1 MASIKNGILGGFT
14 GKIGNVVGYNTYGVD
29 RMRSISDRTAP
40 ATAAELR
47 NRKQFKL
54 VQDTLNCIKELIK
67 IGFNNYWTKTGG
79 TRGAISYNKTKAV
92 QLNDDDCSI
101 DPERFRF
108 SGGVL
113 PGLHNAT
120 FELERDDL
128 LRFNWNPEL
137 VYGASPKDQVM
148 LLAIDLEGKKASYEC
163 LGNFRG
169 SGTDVLRLSNDLKGK
184 NLDIYIAVVAKD
196 RSKQSDSQYLG
207 RIIAPDRDHD
217 KTRKEEA
224 NTPQQVLET
233 LLSEPEHDHTN
244 SVHEHKE
251 LLTNVLNEE
260 AFKQTSTVVF
270 PNSNHTYPMKN
281 QFLIICSLF
290 LSSITF
296 AQNQQHKNFIDA
308 DKLSESQL
316 AHMDRLVPK
325 NGWVLVKYKGENY
338 IKNFSNKDYVLSIAV
353 KCSKQTQKPSYLI
366 EYSSNYGDKEMGG
379 IDFLSSSKMDFA
391 KVKFYLDGKNF
402 ENPFSKAKN
411 NNFNLFYQTLK
422 TAKIL
427 KIETF
432 NNDFNPNTG
441 KDELKLN
448 RAIAFK
454 LENAALLDVPVNC
467 K

>member
-14 GKIGNVVGYNTYGVD
+14 GKVGNVVGYSTYGVD

-67 IGFNNYWTKTGG
+67 IGFKNYWTKTGG

-92 QLNDDDCSI
+92 QLIGDDCAI

-113 PGLHNAT
+113 PGLGNAA

-148 LLAIDLEGKKASYEC
+148 LLAIDLEEKKACYEC

-169 SGTDVLRLSNDLKGK
+169 SGTDVLRLSNNLKGK

-207 RIIAPDRDHD
+207 RINIPGPDQD
-217 KTRKEEA
+217 KTCKEKT
-224 NTPQQVLET
+224 NTPQQAVKT
-233 LLSEPEHDHTN
+233 LLSKPKQNHTDLVK
-244 SVHEHKE
+244 SI
-251 LLTNVLNEE
+251 
-260 AFKQTSTVVF
+260 
-270 PNSNHTYPMKN
+270 HTYPMKN
-281 QFLIICSLF
+281 YLLIICSLF

-296 AQNQQHKNFIDA
+296 AQNQQHKNIIDA

-316 AHMDRLVPK
+316 AHMDRLAPK
-325 NGWVLVKYKGENY
+325 NGWVLVKYKGENH
-338 IKNFSNKDYVLSIAV
+338 IRNFSNKDYILSLSV
-353 KCSKQTQKPSYLI
+353 KCSKPAQKPGYLI

-402 ENPFSKAKN
+402 ENPFSKVKN
-411 NNFNLFYQTLK
+411 NNFSLFYQTLK

>member
-1 MASIKNGILGGFT
+1 M
-14 GKIGNVVGYNTYGVD
+14 
-29 RMRSISDRTAP
+29 
-40 ATAAELR
+40 
-47 NRKQFKL
+47 
-54 VQDTLNCIKELIK
+54 QDTLNCIKDLIK
-67 IGFNNYWTKTGG
+67 IGFKNYWTKTGG

-92 QLNDDDCSI
+92 QLNGDDCAI

-113 PGLHNAT
+113 PGLHNAA
-120 FELERDDL
+120 FELERHDL

-137 VYGASPKDQVM
+137 VYEASPKDQVM

-207 RIIAPDRDHD
+207 RITVPDPDQD
-217 KTRKEEA
+217 KVRAERTQI
-224 NTPQQVLET
+224 TPT
-233 LLSEPEHDHTN
+233 L
-244 SVHEHKE
+244 
-251 LLTNVLNEE
+251 
-260 AFKQTSTVVF
+260 
-270 PNSNHTYPMKN
+270 MKN
-281 QFLIICSLF
+281 HLLIICSLF

-296 AQNQQHKNFIDA
+296 AQNQPQKNIIDA

-316 AHMDRLVPK
+316 AHMDRLAPK
-325 NGWVLVKYKGENY
+325 NGWVLVKYKGENH
-338 IKNFSNKDYVLSIAV
+338 IKNFSNKDYILSLSV
-353 KCSKQTQKPSYLI
+353 KCSKPAQKPGYLI

-402 ENPFSKAKN
+402 ENPFSKVKN
-411 NNFNLFYQTLK
+411 SNSSLFFQALK

-432 NNDFNPNTG
+432 NNEFNPNTG
-441 KDELKLN
+441 KEELKLN
-448 RAIAFK
+448 RAIDFK

-467 K
+467 R

>member
-14 GKIGNVVGYNTYGVD
+14 GKIGNVVGYSTYGVD

-92 QLNDDDCSI
+92 QLNDDDCAI

-113 PGLHNAT
+113 PGLNNAA
-120 FELERDDL
+120 FKMERDDL

-163 LGNFRG
+163 LGNFRS

-207 RIIAPDRDHD
+207 RIIAPDGEHD
-217 KTRKEEA
+217 QVLQEEA
-224 NTPQQVLET
+224 NIPQQALET
-233 LLSEPEHDHTN
+233 LLSEPEQEHTN
-244 SVHEHKE
+244 SVQEHKE
-251 LLTNVLNEE
+251 LLTN
-260 AFKQTSTVVF
+260 
-270 PNSNHTYPMKN
+270 SNHTYAMKN
-281 QFLIICSLF
+281 HFLIICSLF

-308 DKLSESQL
+308 DKLPESQL
-316 AHMDRLVPK
+316 AHMDRLAPK

-411 NNFNLFYQTLK
+411 SNSSLFYQALK

-432 NNDFNPNTG
+432 NNEFNPNTG
-441 KDELKLN
+441 KEDLKLN
-448 RAIAFK
+448 RAIDFK
-454 LENAALLDVPVNC
+454 LENAALLDLPVNC